1 MCFLIII
8 FVQYLV
14 GNQFLP
20 TNKAG
25 RGDQHAEVPAV
36 GPIKNQENTKP
47 KL

>member
-36 GPIKNQENTKP
+36 GPIKTQENTKP